1 MLLRVGKVL
10 GAFIVFCVVAVAL
23 VRIGTFSPDF
33 ANLKARYTNEFSRFA
48 EIDGVPIH
56 YRDEGEGPVLVLV
69 HAHLGSLHMWDGWVS
84 ELGKHYRI
92 VRFTYP
98 PYGLSG
104 YDATG
109 IYGASRALELIEGLI
124 DHIGLGSFAIAG
136 TSSGS
141 IIAARYAAKHP
152 ARVKKLLLSTVPA
165 YTPGDRQEPPLSFRV
180 MMWLSNNVF
189 KEYRPE
195 VYWRMFLEYIYGDP
209 ALVTLEEVQR
219 YTHLNNRSGSV
230 ANTATFIMTNAQSSV
245 NVADILG
252 QVKAPTLI
260 QWAGQSPVLSPAGLD
275 EVLPMLTEAAVQF
288 IRYPELGHALVME
301 DPARTA
307 AAAHIFLQ
315 DN

>member
-1 MLLRVGKVL
+1 MLLKVGKVL
-10 GAFIVFCVVAVAL
+10 SASIVFCIVAIVL
-23 VRIGTFSPDF
+23 VRIGIFSPDD
-33 ANLKARYTNEFSRFA
+33 ASLKAKYTNEFSRFV

-69 HAHLGSLHMWDGWVS
+69 HAHLGSLHMWDGWVC

-104 YDATG
+104 QDTTG
-109 IYGASRALELIEGLI
+109 IYGASRALELIEGVI
-124 DHIGLGSFAIAG
+124 DHIGLHSFSIAG

-152 ARVKKLLLSTVPA
+152 GRVEKLLLSTVPA
-165 YTPGDRQEPPLSFRV
+165 YTPGDRQAPPLSFRV
-180 MMWLSNNVF
+180 MMWLSNNVL
-189 KEYRPE
+189 KIYRPE

-209 ALVTLEEVQR
+209 ALVTLEKVQR
-219 YTHLNNRSGSV
+219 YTDLNNRSGSI
-230 ANTATFIMTNAQSSV
+230 ANTAKFIMTNAQSSV

-252 QVKAPTLI
+252 QVQTPTLI
-260 QWAGQSPVLSPAGLD
+260 QWAGKSPVLSPAGLD
-275 EVLPMLTEAAVQF
+275 EVLPMFTEAAVQA
-288 IRYPELGHALVME
+288 IRYPALGHALVME
-301 DPARTA
+301 DPVRTA
-307 AAAHIFLQ
+307 AAAHEFLQ